1 MKIGFLINDLN
12 AGGAERATVSLSN
25 KFCEKG
31 HQVEIIT
38 FNGTDS
44 FYPLNDKV
52 NVSSADF
59 DEIEHTASI
68 DRLFGSIKRMFRLR
82 SFIKSKELDVLIG
95 MSFSMTWYAVF
106 ATILTATFAIGT
118 ERNNPYK
125 YKATKLNTFLRKLFY
140 RLCGGYV
147 FQTEKSAEFF
157 TDELRDKDIII
168 PNAIFNEM
176 IYELE
181 PPERREKVI
190 CAVGRLTEQKRFDIL
205 IDAFKKIAD
214 RFPDYNLVIFGEGEL
229 REELEAQIEQLSLKS
244 RVFLPG
250 TNPEAVKLVN
260 RTSVFV
266 LSSDMEG
273 MPNALMEAMAM
284 GVPCVSTRCE
294 MGPEELIENGENG
307 LLVEVGN
314 SEQIAAAIFKYI
326 IDEDFAKKVSANGRK
341 MLKTHS
347 VDVISDKW
355 LEFIKKI
362 SDGQ

>member
-31 HQVEIIT
+31 HEVEIIT
-38 FNGTDS
+38 FKGEES
-44 FYPLNDKV
+44 FYTLNDGV
-52 NVSSADF
+52 NVSCAEF
-59 DEIEHTASI
+59 DEIEHSASVK
-68 DRLFGSIKRMFRLR
+68 RLLGSVRRMFRLR
-82 SFIKSKELDVLIG
+82 SFVKSKELDVLIG

-106 ATILTATFAIGT
+106 ATILTATKSIGT

-125 YKATKLNTFLRKLFY
+125 YKASKLNTFLRKFFY
-140 RLCGGYV
+140 KLCKGYI
-147 FQTEKSAEFF
+147 FQTDKSSKFF
-157 TDELRDKDIII
+157 TPELKDRDIII

-176 IYELE
+176 IYELR
-181 PPERREKVI
+181 PPEQREKVI

-205 IDAFKKIAD
+205 IDAFKRIAD

-229 REELEAQIEQLSLKS
+229 RSELEAQCDRLGLADRIYM
-244 RVFLPG
+244 PG

-284 GVPCVSTRCE
+284 GVPCVSTRCD

-307 LLVEVGN
+307 LLTEVGS
-314 SEQIAAAIFKYI
+314 SEQLAAAIFKYI
-326 IDEDFAKKVSANGRK
+326 TDKEFAEKISSNGRK
-341 MLKTHS
+341 MLETHS
-347 VDVISDKW
+347 VEAISDRW
-355 LEFIKKI
+355 LKFIEKI
-362 SDGQ
+362 ANG

>member
-25 KFCEKG
+25 KFCQKG

-38 FNGTDS
+38 FSGTDS
-44 FYPLNDKV
+44 FYKLSDDV
-52 NVSSADF
+52 SVSSVEF
-59 DEIEHTASI
+59 NEIEHTASI
-68 DRLFGSIKRMFRLR
+68 KRLFGSVKRMLRLR
-82 SFIKSKELDVLIG
+82 SFIKSKKLDALIG

-106 ATILTATFAIGT
+106 ATIFTATKSIGT

-125 YKATKLNTFLRKLFY
+125 YKASKLNTFLRKFFY
-140 RLCGGYV
+140 KLCNGYV

-157 TDELRDKDIII
+157 ADTLRSKDVII

-176 IYELE
+176 IYELK
-181 PPERREKVI
+181 PPEKREKVI
-190 CAVGRLTEQKRFDIL
+190 CSVGRLTEQKRFDLL

-229 REELEAQIEQLSLKS
+229 RSQLESQAESLGLKT

-250 TNPEAVKLVN
+250 ANPEAVKLVN

-307 LLVEVGN
+307 LLVNVG
-314 SEQIAAAIFKYI
+314 SAEQIAAAVFKYL
-326 IDEDFAKKVSANGRK
+326 IDEEFSEKISANGHK

-347 VDVISDKW
+347 VEAISEKW

>member
-38 FNGTDS
+38 FSGTDS
-44 FYPLNDKV
+44 FYPLNKEV
-52 NVSSADF
+52 NISSADF
-59 DEIEHTASI
+59 EEIEHTASVN
-68 DRLFGSIKRMFRLR
+68 RLLGSIKRMFRLR
-82 SFIKSKELDVLIG
+82 SLVKSKELDVLIG

-106 ATILTATFAIGT
+106 ATIFTSIVSIGT

-125 YKATKLNTFLRKLFY
+125 YKASKLNSFLRKLFY
-140 RLCGGYV
+140 RLCGGYI

-157 TDELRDKDIII
+157 TSDLKDRDIII

-181 PPERREKVI
+181 PLEKREKVI
-190 CAVGRLTEQKRFDIL
+190 CAVGRLTEQKRFDVL
-205 IDAFKKIAD
+205 IDAFKKISD
-214 RFPDYNLVIFGEGEL
+214 RFPDYNLVIFGEGDL
-229 REELEAQIEQLSLKS
+229 REELEAQVERLALKD

-307 LLVEVGN
+307 LLVDVG
-314 SEQIAAAIFKYI
+314 SSDQIAAAIFKYI
-326 IDEDFAKKVSANGRK
+326 IDEEFAAKVSANGRK

-347 VDVISDKW
+347 VDTISEQW